1 MMSNASQVSKPGRA
15 PGFWVPSAYLAE
27 GIPFAMAVW
36 VTGTMF
42 KNLGHTDSETA
53 LVTGTIG
60 IAWSLKPFWAA
71 FLDMFKSK
79 KFFVVATEIIMAI
92 IIAGMAAALRLPS
105 YFRIIAGLLWL
116 LAFSSATQDICV
128 DGIYITALDRRRQAA
143 WMGLQSGCWNLGR
156 MFATS
161 AIVGLASFLMSSGTD
176 PRAAWSLALG
186 SAAAFLAGL
195 AIYHSF
201 VLPEGRVA
209 RRPEN
214 AAEVVAT
221 FGEAV
226 RAFFKKKS
234 IWGMLLFVFLYRS
247 GEGLLLVEA
256 PLFMQASLA
265 QGGLGLSLA
274 QKSVIDGAVGTIVS
288 VLGGLAGGLF
298 VSRIGLR
305 RGLLYL
311 ALCMNIPHLCYIALS
326 QMVTPTNPLP
336 LPVIYALVSVEKFG
350 YNFGFVGNM
359 LYMMQ
364 QIAPGR
370 FKMTHYAFATAFMNL
385 VLVPTQS
392 LSGMIADRLG
402 YRNFFIFVLVASI
415 PSIIAAWRAPF
426 PNAPDSEV
434 DEDPE
439 DRVSAAVRASEMESA
454 ARP

>member
-79 KFFVVATEIIMAI
+79 KFFVVATEIVMAI

-143 WMGLQSGCWNLGR
+143 WMGMQSGCWNLGR

-176 PRAAWSLALG
+176 PRAAWSFALG
-186 SAAAFLAGL
+186 AAAAFLGGL

-288 VLGGLAGGLF
+288 VIGGLAGGLF

-326 QMVTPTNPLP
+326 QMVTPTTPLP

-439 DRVSAAVRASEMESA
+439 DRVAAAVRASEMESA

>member
-1 MMSNASQVSKPGRA
+1 MMSNASQVSKPGRPPA
-15 PGFWVPSAYLAE
+15 FWVPSAYVAE

-36 VTGTMF
+36 VAGTMF
-42 KNLGHTDSETA
+42 KNLGHTDGETA

-79 KFFVVATEIIMAI
+79 KFFVVATEIIMAV
-92 IIAGMAAALRLPS
+92 IIAAMAAALKLPS

-128 DGIYITALDRRRQAA
+128 DGIYITALDRRKQAA
-143 WMGLQSGCWNLGR
+143 WMGLQSGGWNFGR
-156 MFATS
+156 LFATS

-186 SAAAFLAGL
+186 AAAAFLGGL

-209 RRPEN
+209 RPPEN
-214 AAEVVAT
+214 AAAAVAT

-226 RAFFKKKS
+226 RAFLKKKS

-274 QKSVIDGAVGTIVS
+274 QKALIDGTVGTIVS

-298 VSRIGLR
+298 VSRLGLR
-305 RGLLYL
+305 RSLLFL

-326 QMVTPTNPLP
+326 QLVTPTTALP

-402 YRNFFIFVLVASI
+402 YRNYFIFVLVASV

-434 DEDPE
+434 DEDAE
-439 DRVSAAVRASEMESA
+439 DQVGAAVRASELESA

>member
-1 MMSNASQVSKPGRA
+1 MSNASQVSRPARA

-36 VTGTMF
+36 VAGTMF
-42 KNLGHTDSETA
+42 KNLGHSDSETA

-71 FLDMFKSK
+71 FLDMFKTK
-79 KFFVVATEIIMAI
+79 KFFVVATELIMAV
-92 IIAGMAAALRLPS
+92 IIAAMAAALKLPG

-143 WMGLQSGCWNLGR
+143 WIGMQSGGWNLGR
-156 MFATS
+156 MFA
-161 AIVGLASFLMSSGTD
+161 VGAVVGAASLLMTSGTD
-176 PRAAWSLALG
+176 ARTAWTVALG
-186 SAAAFLAGL
+186 GAAAFLAGL

-209 RRPEN
+209 RRPEST
-214 AAEVVAT
+214 AEVVAT

-226 RAFFKKKS
+226 RDFFKKKS

-247 GEGLLLVEA
+247 GEGFLLVEA
-256 PLFMQASLA
+256 PLFMQTALA
-265 QGGLGLSLA
+265 QGGLGLSLG
-274 QKSVIDGAVGTIVS
+274 QKSLIDGTVGTVVS
-288 VLGGLAGGLF
+288 FAGGLAGGLF
-298 VSRIGLR
+298 VSRVGLR

-326 QMVTPTNPLP
+326 QMVSPTAAVP

-392 LSGMIADRLG
+392 MSGYIADRLG

-415 PSIIAAWRAPF
+415 PSIIAAWWAPF

-434 DEDPE
+434 DEDP
-439 DRVSAAVRASEMESA
+439 DAATPA
-454 ARP
+454 AA